1 MTVSTC
7 EVCGQPV
14 QLALNEWV
22 HTGSGT
28 WSNTPV
34 RHRAQVVLGS
44 VKEARS

>member
-7 EVCGQPV
+7 EVCGQLV

-28 WSNTPV
+28 WAVLPV